1 MKKYM
6 NKSYNQIMPELASR
20 IRLIMTDVDGTLVS
34 RGDFIST
41 AVADAI
47 TRLQDLGIVVGL
59 VSGRTLNGLELL
71 ASNLSIKGPIIAE
84 NGGVAKTKAGGELLN
99 LGYSRQ
105 PALKS
110 MEKLKTLF
118 PDAIR
123 EREDNKE
130 RLVDVVFWSNGV
142 AIEILKSHL
151 DGVQLLD
158 SGYIL
163 HLMQEGISKGKTLI
177 RLMKEIDNGNLSPAE
192 VMVFGDSLTDISL
205 FELFPNSVLII
216 NPGLPVEQRELLRE
230 YARYISKLPYDQGFA
245 EVALHIVEARTG
257 KI

>member
-1 MKKYM
+1 MI
-6 NKSYNQIMPELASR
+6 KSYNQITTELANR

-34 RGDFIST
+34 RGDFISN
-41 AVADAI
+41 AVADVI
-47 TRLQDLGIVVGL
+47 KRLQELGIVMGL

-71 ASNLSIKGPIIAE
+71 ASYLSIKGPIIAE
-84 NGGVAKTKAGGELLN
+84 NGGVAKIKASGELIN

-110 MEKLKTLF
+110 LDKLKTLF

-123 EREDNKE
+123 EREDNNE
-130 RLVDVVFWSNGV
+130 RFVDVVFWSNGV
-142 AIEILKSHL
+142 TTEILRSHL
-151 DGVQLLD
+151 DSVQLLD

-177 RLMKEIDNGNLSPAE
+177 RLIKEIDNGALSPAE

-205 FELFPNSVLII
+205 FALFPNSVLII
-216 NPGLPVEQRELLRE
+216 NPGLPVEQRELLQER
-230 YARYISKLPYDQGFA
+230 AGYISNLPYDEGFT
-245 EVALHIVEARTG
+245 EVALHIVKARAG

>member
-1 MKKYM
+1 MI
-6 NKSYNQIMPELASR
+6 KSYNQITTELANR

-34 RGDFIST
+34 RGDFISN
-41 AVADAI
+41 AVADVI
-47 TRLQDLGIVVGL
+47 KRLQELGIVVGL

-71 ASNLSIKGPIIAE
+71 ASYLSIKGPIIAE
-84 NGGVAKTKAGGELLN
+84 NGGVAKIKASGELIN

-110 MEKLKTLF
+110 LDKLKTLF

-123 EREDNKE
+123 EREDNNE
-130 RLVDVVFWSNGV
+130 RFVDVVFWSNGV
-142 AIEILKSHL
+142 TTEILRSHL
-151 DGVQLLD
+151 DSVQLLD

-177 RLMKEIDNGNLSPAE
+177 RLIKEIDNGALSPAE

-205 FELFPNSVLII
+205 FALFPNSVLII
-216 NPGLPVEQRELLRE
+216 NPALPVKQRELLQER
-230 YARYISKLPYDQGFA
+230 AGYISNLPYDEGFT
-245 EVALHIVEARTG
+245 EVALHIVKARAG

>member
-1 MKKYM
+1 MI
-6 NKSYNQIMPELASR
+6 KSYNQITTELANR

-34 RGDFIST
+34 RGDFISN
-41 AVADAI
+41 AVADVI
-47 TRLQDLGIVVGL
+47 KRLQELGIVMGL

-71 ASNLSIKGPIIAE
+71 ASYLSIKGPIIAE
-84 NGGVAKTKAGGELLN
+84 NGGVAKIKASGELIN

-110 MEKLKTLF
+110 LDKLKTLF

-123 EREDNKE
+123 EREDNNE
-130 RLVDVVFWSNGV
+130 RFVDVVFWFNGV
-142 AIEILKSHL
+142 TTEILRSHL
-151 DGVQLLD
+151 DSVQLLD

-177 RLMKEIDNGNLSPAE
+177 RLIKEIDNGALSPAE
-192 VMVFGDSLTDISL
+192 VMVFGDSLTDISI
-205 FELFPNSVLII
+205 FALFPNSVLII
-216 NPGLPVEQRELLRE
+216 NPGLPVEQRELLQER
-230 YARYISKLPYDQGFA
+230 AGYISNLPYDEGFT
-245 EVALHIVEARTG
+245 EVALHIVKARAG